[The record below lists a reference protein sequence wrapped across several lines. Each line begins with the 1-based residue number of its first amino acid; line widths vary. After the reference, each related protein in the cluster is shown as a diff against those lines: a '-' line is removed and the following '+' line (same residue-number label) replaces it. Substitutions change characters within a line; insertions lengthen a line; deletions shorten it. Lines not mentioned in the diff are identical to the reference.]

1 MMSGMVPNCVS
12 YDPTFGFE
20 LAVIIQD
27 GLRRMYQEQEDIY
40 YYITVMNENYTHPD
54 MTEGVEEGIRKGLY
68 LFRQG
73 AEGERKVQLMGS
85 GAILREVIAA
95 ANILEQDFGVVS
107 DIWSATSFSELR
119 RDGVDCA
126 RWNRLNPEKEPRIPW
141 VTGCLRDRPGPV
153 VAASD
158 YVRAFADQLRGF
170 LPQEDYIV
178 LGTDGFG
185 RSDTREK
192 LRRFFEVDRHN
203 VAYAALY
210 ALFRQGLFSQGELLA
225 ARSALNIDPDKV
237 NPTRV

>member
-1 MMSGMVPNCVS
+1 MP
-12 YDPTFGFE
+12 
-20 LAVIIQD
+20 
-27 GLRRMYQEQEDIY
+27 
-40 YYITVMNENYTHPD
+40 
-54 MTEGVEEGIRKGLY
+54 EGAEEGIRQGLY
-68 LFRQG
+68 LFKQG
-73 AEGERKVQLMGS
+73 AEGPRKVQLLGS

-95 ANILEQDFGVVS
+95 ANILQQDFDVQS

-126 RWNRLNPEKEPRIPW
+126 RWNRLNPEKEPRIPR
-141 VTGCLRDRPGPV
+141 VTTCLRDRPGPV

-158 YVRAFADQLRGF
+158 YVRAFADQIRGF

-210 ALFRQGLFSQGELLA
+210 ALYRQGLISQGDLLA
-225 ARSALNIDPDKV
+225 ARSTLHIDPDKL